1 MTANATNNTKNK
13 GFLAVAA
20 LGYFVLGMIGTS
32 FAIAPG
38 YASPVFPAAGFAVAC
53 CGRGLCWPTKLMD
66 KTMKKVNTQ
75 ASTVPPIIP
84 VCLVGSSFRIALTFS
99 RMFGLIR
106 KKPVRSLTK

>member
-53 CGRGLCWPTKLMD
+53 LLLLMPAAGS
-66 KTMKKVNTQ
+66 V
-75 ASTVPPIIP
+75 STEPK
-84 VCLVGSSFRIALTFS
+84 GKAD
-99 RMFGLIR
+99 LI
-106 KKPVRSLTK
+106 